1 MLDIDHF
8 KNYNDKFGH
17 TAGDIVLK
25 ELSLMMTEFSRE
37 LRPLIISRFGGEEF
51 CIVLP
56 QMNKIVAIDLA
67 EKLRIKIEKKKIILR
82 KQETDV
88 TVSIGAASF
97 PSDARD
103 EDELIFKADKALY
116 LAKQK
121 GRNRVCGI

>member
-1 MLDIDHF
+1 ML
-8 KNYNDKFGH
+8 
-17 TAGDIVLK
+17 
-25 ELSLMMTEFSRE
+25 EFSKD
-37 LRPLIISRFGGEEF
+37 LKPLIISRFGGEEF

-56 QMNKIVAIDLA
+56 QMNKIAAIDLA
-67 EKLRIKIEKKKIILR
+67 EKLRLKIEKTKIILR
-82 KQETDV
+82 KQETNV

-103 EDELIFKADKALY
+103 EDGLIFKADKALY